1 MYISVNLNLD
11 NQEQIT
17 NYVKE
22 HLPEAIKNEIFKDEN
37 KLKSIIKQCVQ
48 SQIKGAI
55 TEILQGKDYK
65 EFLREKIMIEMGIKN
80 DPLNDSYFEGLTR
93 EDIAHLAKKSIRLT
107 TENSELRH
115 KLEEISQ
122 NENDCLG
129 IDCAWCMNIDCPKE
143 KKGNGNE

>member
-1 MYISVNLNLD
+1 MYISVNLDLD
-11 NQEQIT
+11 NQKQIS

-22 HLPEAIKNEIFKDEN
+22 HLPETITNEIFKDEN

-48 SQIKGAI
+48 NQIKGAI
-55 TEILQGKDYK
+55 NEILQGKDYK

-107 TENSELRH
+107 TENSELTH
-115 KLEEISQ
+115 KLEELSSKVD
-122 NENDCLG
+122 DCLG
-129 IDCAWCMNIDCPKE
+129 IDCAWCMNVNCPKE
-143 KKGNGNE
+143 KKGNANE

>member
-11 NQEQIT
+11 NQEQIS

-22 HLPEAIKNEIFKDEN
+22 HLPEAIKDEIFKDEN

-65 EFLREKIMIEMGIKN
+65 EFLREKIMIEMGVKN
-80 DPLNDSYFEGLTR
+80 NPFDDLYFKGLTHQN
-93 EDIAHLAKKSIRLT
+93 IADLAKKSIRLT
-107 TENSELRH
+107 TENRRLKGIIEEYNIEL
-115 KLEEISQ
+115 
-122 NENDCLG
+122 
-129 IDCAWCMNIDCPKE
+129 
-143 KKGNGNE
+143 

>member
-1 MYISVNLNLD
+1 MYISVNLDLD
-11 NQEQIT
+11 NQKQIS

-22 HLPEAIKNEIFKDEN
+22 HLPEAIANEVFKDEN

-80 DPLNDSYFEGLTR
+80 NPFDDPYFKGLTHQN
-93 EDIAHLAKKSIRLT
+93 IAELAKKSIRLT
-107 TENSELRH
+107 AENSQLTH
-115 KLEEISQ
+115 KLEELSSKVD
-122 NENDCLG
+122 DCLG
-129 IDCAWCMNIDCPKE
+129 IDCAWCMNVDCPKE
-143 KKGNGNE
+143 KKGNANE

>member
-11 NQEQIT
+11 NQEQIS

-22 HLPEAIKNEIFKDEN
+22 HLPEAITNEIFKDEN

-80 DPLNDSYFEGLTR
+80 NPFDDPYFEGLTHQN
-93 EDIAHLAKKSIRLT
+93 IADLAKKSIRLT
-107 TENSELRH
+107 TENR
-115 KLEEISQ
+115 KLE
-122 NENDCLG
+122 G
-129 IDCAWCMNIDCPKE
+129 IIEEYNIE
-143 KKGNGNE
+143 L

>member
-11 NQEQIT
+11 NQEQIS

-22 HLPEAIKNEIFKDEN
+22 HLPEAIKDEIFKDEN

-80 DPLNDSYFEGLTR
+80 DPFDDPYFKGLTHQN
-93 EDIAHLAKKSIRLT
+93 IADLAKKSIRLT
-107 TENSELRH
+107 TENRRLEGIIEEYNIEL
-115 KLEEISQ
+115 
-122 NENDCLG
+122 
-129 IDCAWCMNIDCPKE
+129 
-143 KKGNGNE
+143 